1 MSLSQRRFYIFMAS
15 SKLPWPH
22 LWAMLWSLIPN
33 PTTKGRLLLALDDYI
48 NPKTGKNIFG
58 CAPFFDHAAKIN
70 QSKYPWSQN
79 VVSIGLLKMVKG
91 CWACLPLAFCFYHM
105 KKTIVAQKV
114 RIDGKIPLFQ
124 TKFEQAIEML
134 PEISAA
140 FPGTPLLI
148 VTDSWF
154 GNDGLFKPMRKT
166 VGQHCHMLSRL
177 RVNTILFALPPEHQK
192 HQLG

>member
-1 MSLSQRRFYIFMAS
+1 MAS
-15 SKLPWPH
+15 SKLPWPR

-33 PTTKGRLLLALDDYI
+33 PTTKRRLLLALDNYI
-48 NPKTGKNIFG
+48 NPKAGKKIFG

-91 CWACLPLAFCFYHM
+91 RWACLPLAFRFYHL

-114 RIDGKIPLFQ
+114 RIDGKIPPLQ

-148 VTDSWF
+148 VTDS
-154 GNDGLFKPMRKT
+154 
-166 VGQHCHMLSRL
+166 
-177 RVNTILFALPPEHQK
+177 
-192 HQLG
+192 